1 MTPSGPRTTAFR
13 KGQAAEGG
21 LSSWRQM
28 ALGYLLITLP
38 LVVMLTLIL
47 YPAFL
52 SVFDT
57 LTAPAATGGL
67 RFSLAAY
74 REFFATPLAVTNLLF
89 SLRITV
95 ITVALLLLVGLPISL
110 FLRFTQ
116 GRLSDLIQMLAMFPL
131 FVPGII
137 AAYALIRFLGNNG
150 WLDRFLH
157 LLFGYEGFVSPYLRP
172 AGIVVGLVWEGI
184 SVTVLI
190 LTAGLAQIPDPL
202 LETAQDVGASRL
214 QIFWRIVIPL
224 LQRSLLIALTLNF
237 LAVFGAFTIPY
248 LLGPASPE
256 MMGVYMRRTFYDAN
270 LPSRAQV
277 QAVITFLICGVISLL
292 YVRSVVRQRV
302 AEGL

>member
-1 MTPSGPRTTAFR
+1 MTPSGPKSLFA
-13 KGQAAEGG
+13 GQAAFGG
-21 LSSWRQM
+21 LSSWRQV
-28 ALGYLLITLP
+28 ALGYLLVALP
-38 LVVMLTLIL
+38 LVVMLTLII
-47 YPAFL
+47 YPASL

-57 LTAPAATGGL
+57 LTDQTPAGGL
-67 RFSLAAY
+67 RFSLDDY
-74 REFFATPLAVTNLLF
+74 RAFFETPLAVTNLIF

-95 ITVALLLLVGLPISL
+95 ITVIVLMLIGLPISL

-116 GRLSDLIQMLAMFPL
+116 GRLSDIIQMLSMFPL

-137 AAYALIRFLGNNG
+137 AAYALIRFLGNHG

-157 LLFGYEGFVSPYLRP
+157 LLFGYEDFVSPYLRP
-172 AGIVVGLVWEGI
+172 AGIVVGLAWEGI

-190 LTAGLAQIPDPL
+190 LTAGLSQIPDPL

-224 LQRSLLIALTLNF
+224 MQRSLLIALTLNF

-277 QAVITFLICGVISLL
+277 QAVITFLISGVVSLL

-302 AEGL
+302 EEGI